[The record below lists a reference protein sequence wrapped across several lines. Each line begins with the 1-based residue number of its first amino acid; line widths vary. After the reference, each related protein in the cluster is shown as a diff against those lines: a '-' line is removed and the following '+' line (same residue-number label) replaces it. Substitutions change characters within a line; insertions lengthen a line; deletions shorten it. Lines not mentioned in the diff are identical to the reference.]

1 MYGRHVITYIFND
14 LCTNFNMSKY
24 KMLYIGILFSRET
37 FLNQESE
44 FKDSEMA

>member
-24 KMLYIGILFSRET
+24 KMLYVSYFREKH
-37 FLNQESE
+37 F
-44 FKDSEMA
+44 